1 MVPTMTHFTFNRH
14 LYVYMPLGINMDK
27 ETLTKLNNAL
37 NIINTIRFE
46 GVEEEYLDRMLAQVG
61 YNIKGAMLVEVKE

>member
-1 MVPTMTHFTFNRH
+1 MTHFTFNRY
-14 LYVYMPLGINMDK
+14 LYVYTACPLNMDK

-46 GVEEEYLDRMLAQVG
+46 GVEENYLDRMLAQVG
-61 YNIKGAMLVEVKE
+61 YNIKEAMLGSVKE

>member
-1 MVPTMTHFTFNRH
+1 
-14 LYVYMPLGINMDK
+14 MDK

-46 GVEEEYLDRMLAQVG
+46 GVEENYLDRMLAQVG
-61 YNIKGAMLVEVKE
+61 YNIKEAMLGSVKE